1 MHELVIV
8 EGILETVIP
17 AVQEH
22 DVSRILS
29 IRLRI
34 GELSGIVPSCIHE
47 YFSIA
52 SAGTIAEGAKIVIEP
67 VPIRIH
73 CPDCGKGSVIKKG
86 TYACPL
92 CGSERFRILSG
103 REYYVESIEAE

>member
-17 AVQEH
+17 AVQGH
-22 DVSRILS
+22 DVSRILA
-29 IRLRI
+29 IHLKI

-52 SAGTIAEGAKIVIEP
+52 SAGTIAEGAKIIIENT
-67 VPIRIH
+67 PIRIH
-73 CPDCGKGSVIKKG
+73 CPDCGKDGIIQKG
-86 TYACPL
+86 QYVCPA
-92 CGSERFRILSG
+92 CGSPRFRITSG
-103 REYYVESIEAE
+103 REYYVESVEAE